1 MEGDACLVSDVD
13 NPSQT
18 QELAAVRYHLCHYL
32 TDALFILCYKW
43 DLYTNWEEKLINKR
57 NNSLKKINFYSFQ
70 WYLFFMCA
78 VRSSIF
84 YLFTS
89 SKTFSTLNCVKR
101 LLSNFTPCNIYVL
114 SYDANLL
121 SCITNIHKSDQF
133 MPTYEHM

>member
-1 MEGDACLVSDVD
+1 
-13 NPSQT
+13 
-18 QELAAVRYHLCHYL
+18 
-32 TDALFILCYKW
+32 
-43 DLYTNWEEKLINKR
+43 
-57 NNSLKKINFYSFQ
+57 
-70 WYLFFMCA
+70 MCA